1 MSKKEKRN
9 GKKGMKYAVV
19 KDNFVTNV
27 LVADAAQKNE
37 LESSLN
43 AELVDASQ
51 FGLQIGDMRVGDNW
65 TRNQNGEQII
75 LDENATYDELVAKI
89 AELEAL
95 LNDTK

>member
-1 MSKKEKRN
+1 
-9 GKKGMKYAVV
+9 MKYAVV
-19 KDNFVTNV
+19 KDNVVTNV
-27 LVADAAQKNE
+27 LVADAAQKEE
-37 LESSLN
+37 LEASLN

-51 FGLQIGDMRVGDNW
+51 FGPQIGDMRVGTNW
-65 TRNQNGEQII
+65 TRNQDGEQIT

>member
-1 MSKKEKRN
+1 
-9 GKKGMKYAVV
+9 MKYAVV

-27 LVADAAQKNE
+27 LVADAAQKDE
-37 LESSLN
+37 LQASLN

-51 FGLQIGDMRVGDNW
+51 FGLQICDMRVGANW
-65 TRNQNGEQII
+65 TRNQDGEQIT

-95 LNDTK
+95 LNEKK

>member
-1 MSKKEKRN
+1 M
-9 GKKGMKYAVV
+9 
-19 KDNFVTNV
+19 TNV
-27 LVADAAQKNE
+27 LVADAAQKDE
-37 LESSLN
+37 LEASLN

-65 TRNQNGEQII
+65 TRNQDGEQIV

>member
-1 MSKKEKRN
+1 
-9 GKKGMKYAVV
+9 MKYAVV

-51 FGLQIGDMRVGDNW
+51 FGLQIGDMRVGDNC

-75 LDENATYDELVAKI
+75 LDENATYDELVVKI

>member
-1 MSKKEKRN
+1 
-9 GKKGMKYAVV
+9 MKYAVV

-27 LVADAAQKNE
+27 LVADAAQKDE
-37 LESSLN
+37 LEASLN

-65 TRNQNGEQII
+65 TRNQDGEQIT

-95 LNDTK
+95 LNDNAE

>member
-1 MSKKEKRN
+1 
-9 GKKGMKYAVV
+9 MKYAVV

-37 LESSLN
+37 LETSLN

-65 TRNQNGEQII
+65 TRNQDGEQIT

-95 LNDTK
+95 LNDNAE

>member
-1 MSKKEKRN
+1 
-9 GKKGMKYAVV
+9 MKYAVV

-51 FGLQIGDMRVGDNW
+51 FGLQIGDMRVGTNW

>member
-1 MSKKEKRN
+1 
-9 GKKGMKYAVV
+9 MKYAVV

-27 LVADAAQKNE
+27 LVADAAQKEE
-37 LESSLN
+37 LETSLN

-51 FGLQIGDMRVGDNW
+51 FGLQIGDMRVGTNW
-65 TRNQNGEQII
+65 TRNQDGEQIT

-95 LNDTK
+95 LNEKK

>member
-1 MSKKEKRN
+1 
-9 GKKGMKYAVV
+9 MKYAVV

-51 FGLQIGDMRVGDNW
+51 FGLQIGDMRVGENW
-65 TRNQNGEQII
+65 TRNQNGEQIT

>member
-1 MSKKEKRN
+1 
-9 GKKGMKYAVV
+9 MKYAVV

-89 AELEAL
+89 TELEAL
-95 LNDTK
+95 LNEKK

>member
-1 MSKKEKRN
+1 
-9 GKKGMKYAVV
+9 MKYAVV

-27 LVADAAQKNE
+27 LVADAAQKEE
-37 LESSLN
+37 LEASLN

-51 FGLQIGDMRVGDNW
+51 FGLQIGDMRVGTNW
-65 TRNQNGEQII
+65 TRNQDGEQIT

-89 AELEAL
+89 TELEAL

>member
-1 MSKKEKRN
+1 
-9 GKKGMKYAVV
+9 MKYAVV

-27 LVADAAQKNE
+27 LVADSAQKNE

>member
-1 MSKKEKRN
+1 
-9 GKKGMKYAVV
+9 MKYAVV
-19 KDNFVTNV
+19 KDNFVANV

>member
-1 MSKKEKRN
+1 
-9 GKKGMKYAVV
+9 MKYAVV

-65 TRNQNGEQII
+65 TRNQNGEQIT

>member
-1 MSKKEKRN
+1 
-9 GKKGMKYAVV
+9 MKYAVV

-27 LVADAAQKNE
+27 LVADAEQKNE

-65 TRNQNGEQII
+65 TRNQNGEHII

-95 LNDTK
+95 LNEKK

>member
-1 MSKKEKRN
+1 
-9 GKKGMKYAVV
+9 MKYAVV

-51 FGLQIGDMRVGDNW
+51 FGLQIGDMRVGDNS

-95 LNDTK
+95 LNEKK